1 MSAPPVKR
9 PGLLEL
15 FLAFAGVSVVAFG
28 GALPW
33 SRRLIVER
41 RRWMTAEEFNEAFS
55 FSQFLPGAN
64 MINFSVVF
72 GTRFGGAAGAAVALL
87 GLIGP
92 PLVIICVVAMLY
104 ARYGDLQTLGHILTG
119 IAAAAA
125 GLLIA
130 MTAKMAMPLF
140 KRGEGEYAGPIIA
153 ALVFVA
159 IGPLQLPLQ
168 WVLIVL
174 APLSVAIAWVR
185 R

>member
-1 MSAPPVKR
+1 MSAAPVKR

-41 RRWMTAEEFNEAFS
+41 RRWMTAEEFNETFS

-92 PLVIICVVAMLY
+92 PLVIICVVALLY
-104 ARYGDLQTLGHILTG
+104 ARYGNLQTLGHILSG

-130 MTAKMAMPLF
+130 MTAKMAVPLF
-140 KRGEGEYAGPIIA
+140 KRGEYVGPIIA

-159 IGPLQLPLQ
+159 VGPLSLPLQ

-174 APLSVAIAWVR
+174 APLSVAIAWLR

>member
-1 MSAPPVKR
+1 MN
-9 PGLLEL
+9 
-15 FLAFAGVSVVAFG
+15 
-28 GALPW
+28 
-33 SRRLIVER
+33 
-41 RRWMTAEEFNEAFS
+41 AEEFNETFS

-92 PLVIICVVAMLY
+92 PLVIICIVAVLY
-104 ARYGDLQTLGHILTG
+104 ARYGNLPTLGYILSG

-140 KRGEGEYAGPIIA
+140 KRGEYFAPIIA

-159 IGPLQLPLQ
+159 VGPLQLPLQ

-174 APLSVAIAWVR
+174 APLSVAIAWWR

>member
-1 MSAPPVKR
+1 
-9 PGLLEL
+9 
-15 FLAFAGVSVVAFG
+15 
-28 GALPW
+28 
-33 SRRLIVER
+33 
-41 RRWMTAEEFNEAFS
+41 MTAEEFNETFS

-92 PLVIICVVAMLY
+92 PLVIICIVAALY
-104 ARYGDLQTLGHILTG
+104 ARYGNLQTLGHILSA

-140 KRGEGEYAGPIIA
+140 KRGTYVGPIIA

-159 IGPLQLPLQ
+159 VGPLHLPLQ
-168 WVLIVL
+168 WVLIVM
-174 APLSVAIAWVR
+174 APLSVAIAWMR